1 MSRTAAKPWE
11 RQLRSLVT
19 AAHGRGWSL
28 GPHRGGRTQITRR
41 WSDGTRSSVTLAT
54 PWAPSSGPALLALVE
69 RLAGLMAEQQIG
81 LSAAAALVDVAGAG
95 RSADTI
101 RTGAVDW
108 PAVVERYRRQMVEAT
123 GAVQASTWAK
133 HQARYMREALEV
145 LARRP
150 APRDG
155 RSVLEAV
162 LAAHPT
168 PPGKQ
173 GRRERLGH
181 VARFL
186 DFAVRQCGAPARYR
200 PPEAMGELIGKR
212 LDRAEAATPLMDD
225 QFLRLYRAAPDP
237 SWRLGIGLAGVFG
250 LRPVEIALC
259 RPEGKGLRVQGVKR
273 NASGRS
279 ADRLVQALD
288 PAGAAGLGAELLAQL
303 AEHGPGYLPQPSE
316 RTPLS
321 TRLGDYLDGKVPAW
335 AQLREEA
342 ASTGQG
348 HLTAYG
354 LRHGFAWRG
363 GQLYG
368 LSARVLAVLM
378 GHTVLVHQRHYG
390 AWMNEAEALAAVEIA
405 RARLQ
410 QAAAVTS
417 VAPP

>member
-1 MSRTAAKPWE
+1 MPRAAAQPWE
-11 RQLRSLVT
+11 RQLRQLVKAT
-19 AAHGRGWSL
+19 HGRGWSL
-28 GPHRGGRTQITRR
+28 SPHRGGRTQLTRR
-41 WSDGTRSSVTLAT
+41 WSDDTRSSVTVST

-69 RLAGLMAEQQIG
+69 RLASLMEEQEIG
-81 LSAAAALVDVAGAG
+81 LAAAAALVDVAGAG
-95 RSADTI
+95 ASAAAI

-108 PAVVERYRRQMVEAT
+108 PAAVERYRQHMVEST
-123 GAVQASTWAK
+123 GSVQPSTWAK

-145 LARRP
+145 LGQRP

-155 RSVLEAV
+155 RAVLESV

-186 DFAVRQCGAPARYR
+186 EFAVRHCGAPARYR
-200 PPEAMGELIGKR
+200 PPEVMGELIGKR
-212 LDRAEAATPLMDD
+212 LDRAEAATPLLDD
-225 QFLRLYRAAPDP
+225 QLLRLYRGIPDP

-288 PAGAAGLGAELLAQL
+288 PAGAGGLGAELLAQL
-303 AEHGPGYLPQPSE
+303 AEHGPGYVPQPSE

-321 TRLGDYLDGKVPAW
+321 TRLGWYLDERVPVW
-335 AQLREEA
+335 AELREEA
-342 ASTGQG
+342 AASGQG

-368 LSARVLAVLM
+368 LSARVLAMLM
-378 GHTVLVHQRHYG
+378 GHTVIVHQRHYG
-390 AWMNEAEALAAVEIA
+390 AWASEAEALAAVEAA

-410 QAAAVTS
+410 QTPALAG
-417 VAPP
+417 